1 VPCTIL
7 SLWLVDDKAT
17 KSLMVA
23 FYEKLCTFPTAMQ
36 EAMVHMIKEPNKDDP
51 LTGRWK
57 VKHWA
62 AFMPF
67 GLPSARG

>member
-1 VPCTIL
+1 
-7 SLWLVDDKAT
+7 
-17 KSLMVA
+17 MVA

-36 EAMVHMIKEPNKDDP
+36 EAMVHMIMEPNKDDP

-67 GLPSARG
+67 GLPSA